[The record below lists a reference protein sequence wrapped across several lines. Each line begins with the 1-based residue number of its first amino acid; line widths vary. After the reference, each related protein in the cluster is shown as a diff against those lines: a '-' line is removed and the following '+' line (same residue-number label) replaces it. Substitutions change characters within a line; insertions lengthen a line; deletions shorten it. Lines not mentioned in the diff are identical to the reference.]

1 MRAIKKIEEVWHCA
15 ICGAVAPD
23 QSQPHRGKCA
33 CEMPARPGLGDMVS
47 AGLAAVGI
55 TPERVSRVLGRP
67 CGCKERAAKLNE
79 LGRRIG
85 IG

>member
-1 MRAIKKIEEVWHCA
+1 MRAIKKIDEVWHCA

-67 CGCKERAAKLNE
+67 CACKERAATLNE